1 MRPVFCLEV
10 PADNTYKKMTT
21 KAVIRSMRLR
31 TLPLS
36 TAGIVL
42 GIMLACAEHSVPWYV
57 ILLTILTTV
66 SLQILSN
73 MSNELGD
80 WLSGVDGNGREGP
93 KYGIEGGGLTEDEM
107 RSCIRITMLVC
118 MILGLGMIR
127 ASFGTI
133 LRIES
138 ECLVVLGAAAIWA
151 AMHYTLGKKP
161 YGYRGLGDVFV
172 FIFFGLVPVA
182 GGFFVC
188 SHQVDLSTL
197 LPGAAIGLFSV
208 GVLNVNNMRDMK
220 SDAGTRITVPLK
232 LGERRAKIYHTILI
246 CGGWCLMLLYTIL
259 FTKGWQPYLYML
271 TLPLYI
277 KHLIGIWK
285 RSGRELDPM
294 LPMLV
299 ISTLIFALLAGTG
312 FILQ

>member
-1 MRPVFCLEV
+1 
-10 PADNTYKKMTT
+10 MTL

-42 GIMLACAEHSVPWYV
+42 GIMLACAGHSVPWYV

-80 WLSGVDGNGREGP
+80 WLSGVDGQGREGP

-107 RSCIRITMLVC
+107 RSCIRITVLAC
-118 MILGLGMIR
+118 CILGLGMIR

-133 LRIES
+133 LCIES
-138 ECLVVLGAAAIWA
+138 ESLVVLGAAAIWA

-172 FIFFGLVPVA
+172 FIFFGLVPVV
-182 GGFFVC
+182 GGYFVC
-188 SHQVDLSTL
+188 SHQIDFSTL
-197 LPGAAIGLFSV
+197 IPGAAIGLFSV
-208 GVLNVNNMRDMK
+208 GVLNVNNIRDMK
-220 SDAGTRITVPLK
+220 SDAGTRVTVPLK
-232 LGERRAKIYHTILI
+232 LGEHRAKVYHTILI
-246 CGGWCLMLLYTIL
+246 SGGWILMAIYSIL
-259 FTKGWQPYLYML
+259 FTNGWTPYLYII
-271 TLPLYI
+271 TLPLYV
-277 KHLIGIWK
+277 KHLAGVWK

-299 ISTLIFALLAGTG
+299 ISTFIFALLAGTG
-312 FILQ
+312 YILQ

>member
-1 MRPVFCLEV
+1 
-10 PADNTYKKMTT
+10 
-21 KAVIRSMRLR
+21 MRLR

-42 GIMLACAEHSVPWYV
+42 GIMLACAEHSVSWYV

-80 WLSGVDGNGREGP
+80 WLSGVDGTGREGP

-107 RSCIRITMLVC
+107 RSCIRIMVLVC
-118 MILGLGMIR
+118 CILGLSMIR

-138 ECLVVLGAAAIWA
+138 ECLVALGAVAIWA
-151 AMHYTLGKKP
+151 AMHYTLGNHP
-161 YGYRGLGDVFV
+161 YGYIGLGDLFV
-172 FIFFGLVPVA
+172 FIFFGIVPVM
-182 GGFFVC
+182 GGYYVC
-188 SHQVDLSTL
+188 SHQIEILTL
-197 LPGAAIGLFSV
+197 MPGVTIGLFSV
-208 GVLNVNNMRDMK
+208 GVLNVNNIRDMK
-220 SDAGTRITVPLK
+220 SDAANRVTIPLK
-232 LGERRAKIYHTILI
+232 LGGKRARIYHTILI
-246 CGGWCLMLLYTIL
+246 VTGWAVMIAFTIL
-259 FTKGWQPYLYML
+259 GTRGWTPYLFVI

-277 KHLIGIWK
+277 KHLSGVWK
-285 RSGRELDPM
+285 LDGRKLDPM

-299 ISTLIFALLAGTG
+299 ITTFIFALLAGTG
-312 FILQ
+312 YMLQ

>member
-1 MRPVFCLEV
+1 
-10 PADNTYKKMTT
+10 MTS

-36 TAGIVL
+36 TAGIAL
-42 GIMLACAEHSVPWYV
+42 GIMLACAEHHVAWYV

-107 RSCIRITMLVC
+107 RSCIRIMMLVC
-118 MILGLGMIR
+118 CIMGLGMIR
-127 ASFGTI
+127 ASFKTI
-133 LRIES
+133 LCIES

-151 AMHYTLGKKP
+151 AMHYTLGKHP
-161 YGYRGLGDVFV
+161 YGYIGLGDIFV

-182 GGFFVC
+182 GGYYVC
-188 SHQVDLSTL
+188 SHQLDLSTL
-197 LPGAAIGLFSV
+197 IPGTAIGLFSV

-232 LGERRAKIYHTILI
+232 LGEKRAKIYHTILI

-259 FTKGWQPYLYML
+259 FTKGWLSYLYIL

-277 KHLIGIWK
+277 KHLAGVWK

-299 ISTLIFALLAGTG
+299 ISTFIFALLAGTG
-312 FILQ
+312 YILQ

>member
-1 MRPVFCLEV
+1 
-10 PADNTYKKMTT
+10 
-21 KAVIRSMRLR
+21 MRLR

-42 GIMLACAEHSVPWYV
+42 GIMLACAKHSVPWYV

-107 RSCIRITMLVC
+107 RSCIRIMMLVC
-118 MILGLGMIR
+118 CILGLGMIR
-127 ASFGTI
+127 ASFKTI
-133 LRIES
+133 LCIES

-151 AMHYTLGKKP
+151 AMHYTLGKHP
-161 YGYRGLGDVFV
+161 YGYMGLGDLFV

-182 GGFFVC
+182 GGYYVC
-188 SHQVDLSTL
+188 SHQLDLSTL
-197 LPGAAIGLFSV
+197 IPGTAIGLFSV

-232 LGERRAKIYHTILI
+232 LGEKRAKIYHTILI

-259 FTKGWQPYLYML
+259 FAKGWQPYLYIL

-277 KHLIGIWK
+277 KHLVGIWK

-299 ISTLIFALLAGTG
+299 ISTFIFALLAGTG

>member
-1 MRPVFCLEV
+1 
-10 PADNTYKKMTT
+10 MTF

-36 TAGIVL
+36 LAGISL
-42 GIMLACAEHSVPWYV
+42 GIMFACGRHSIPWYV
-57 ILLTILTTV
+57 IVLTLLTTV

-80 WLSGVDGNGREGP
+80 HLSGVDGENREGP

-107 RSCIRITMLVC
+107 RSCIRIMVLVC
-118 MILGLGMIR
+118 CIFGLGMIR

-133 LRIES
+133 FRIES

-161 YGYRGLGDVFV
+161 YGYRGLGDIFV
-172 FIFFGLVPVA
+172 FIFFGLVPVS
-182 GGFFVC
+182 GGYFVC
-188 SHQVDLSTL
+188 AQIIEPSTL
-197 LPGAAIGLFSV
+197 IAGASIGLFSV
-208 GVLNVNNMRDMK
+208 GVLNVNNIRDMK
-220 SDAGTRITVPLK
+220 SDAGTRITVPLR
-232 LGERRAKIYHTILI
+232 LGEHRAKVYHTILI
-246 CGGWCLMLLYTIL
+246 AGGWCLMLLFTIL
-259 FTKGWQPYLYML
+259 FTRGWLPYLYLL

-277 KHLIGIWK
+277 KHAAGVWK

-299 ISTLIFALLAGTG
+299 ISTFIFALLAGTG
-312 FILQ
+312 YILQ

>member
-1 MRPVFCLEV
+1 
-10 PADNTYKKMTT
+10 
-21 KAVIRSMRLR
+21 MRLR

-42 GIMLACAEHSVPWYV
+42 GIMLACAGHRVAWYV
-57 ILLTILTTV
+57 IVLTILTTI

-107 RSCIRITMLVC
+107 RSCIRIMVLAC
-118 MILGLGMIR
+118 CILGLGMIR
-127 ASFGTI
+127 ASFKTI
-133 LRIES
+133 LCIES
-138 ECLVVLGAAAIWA
+138 ECLVALGAAAIWA
-151 AMHYTLGKKP
+151 AMHYTLGKHP
-161 YGYRGLGDVFV
+161 YGYIGLGDIFV

-182 GGFFVC
+182 GGYYVC
-188 SHQVDLSTL
+188 SHQLDLSTL
-197 LPGAAIGLFSV
+197 LPGTAIGLFSV

-220 SDAGTRITVPLK
+220 SDAGTRVTVPLK
-232 LGERRAKIYHTILI
+232 LGEKRAKIYHTVLI

-259 FTKGWQPYLYML
+259 FTKGWQPYLYIL
-271 TLPLYI
+271 TIPLYI
-277 KHLIGIWK
+277 KHLNGVWK

-294 LPMLV
+294 LPLLV
-299 ISTLIFALLAGTG
+299 ISTFIFALLAGTG
-312 FILQ
+312 HILQ

>member
-1 MRPVFCLEV
+1 
-10 PADNTYKKMTT
+10 
-21 KAVIRSMRLR
+21 MRLR

-36 TAGIVL
+36 TAGIAL
-42 GIMLACAEHSVPWYV
+42 GIMLACAEHHVAWYV

-107 RSCIRITMLVC
+107 RSCIRIMMLVC
-118 MILGLGMIR
+118 CIMGLGMIR
-127 ASFGTI
+127 ASFKTI
-133 LRIES
+133 LCIES

-151 AMHYTLGKKP
+151 AMHYTLGKHP
-161 YGYRGLGDVFV
+161 YGYIGLGDIFV

-182 GGFFVC
+182 GGYYVC
-188 SHQVDLSTL
+188 SHQLDLSTL
-197 LPGAAIGLFSV
+197 IPGTAIGLFSV

-232 LGERRAKIYHTILI
+232 LGEKRAKIYHTILI

-259 FTKGWQPYLYML
+259 FTKGWLSYLYIL

-277 KHLIGIWK
+277 KHLAGVWK

-299 ISTLIFALLAGTG
+299 ISTFIFALLAGTG
-312 FILQ
+312 YILQ

>member
-1 MRPVFCLEV
+1 
-10 PADNTYKKMTT
+10 
-21 KAVIRSMRLR
+21 MRLR

-42 GIMLACAEHSVPWYV
+42 GILLACKEHQVSWLV
-57 ILLTILTTV
+57 ILLTVLTTV

-107 RSCIRITMLVC
+107 RSCIRIMMLVC
-118 MILGLGMIR
+118 CILGLGMIR
-127 ASFGTI
+127 ASFKTI
-133 LRIES
+133 LCIES

-151 AMHYTLGKKP
+151 AMHYTLGKHP
-161 YGYRGLGDVFV
+161 YGYMGLGDIFV

-182 GGFFVC
+182 GGYYVC
-188 SHQVDLSTL
+188 SHQLDLSTL
-197 LPGAAIGLFSV
+197 IPGTAIGLFSV

-232 LGERRAKIYHTILI
+232 LGEKRAKIYHTILI

-259 FTKGWQPYLYML
+259 FTKGWQPYLYIL

-277 KHLIGIWK
+277 KHLVGIWK

-299 ISTLIFALLAGTG
+299 ISTFIFALLAGTG
-312 FILQ
+312 YILQ

>member
-1 MRPVFCLEV
+1 
-10 PADNTYKKMTT
+10 MTP

-42 GIMLACAEHSVPWYV
+42 GIMLACAGHNVPWYV
-57 ILLTILTTV
+57 ILLTLLTTV

-80 WLSGVDGNGREGP
+80 WLSGVDGTGREGP

-107 RSCIRITMLVC
+107 RSCIRIMVLVC
-118 MILGLGMIR
+118 CILGLGMIR

-138 ECLVVLGAAAIWA
+138 ECLVALGAAAIWA
-151 AMHYTLGKKP
+151 AMHYTLGKHP
-161 YGYRGLGDVFV
+161 YGYIGLGDIFV

-182 GGFFVC
+182 GGFYVC
-188 SHQVDLSTL
+188 SHQIEFSTL
-197 LPGAAIGLFSV
+197 IPGAAIGLFSV

-220 SDAGTRITVPLK
+220 SDAANRVTVPLK
-232 LGERRAKIYHTILI
+232 LGEHRAKIYHTILI
-246 CGGWCLMLLYTIL
+246 TSGWILMALYTIL
-259 FTKGWQPYLYML
+259 FTKGWLPYLYVI
-271 TLPLYI
+271 TLPLYV
-277 KHLIGIWK
+277 KHVAEIWK

-299 ISTLIFALLAGTG
+299 ISTFIFALLAGTG
-312 FILQ
+312 YILQ

>member
-1 MRPVFCLEV
+1 
-10 PADNTYKKMTT
+10 MTL

-42 GIMLACAEHSVPWYV
+42 GIMLACAEHRVPWNV
-57 ILLTILTTV
+57 ILLTVLTTI

-80 WLSGVDGNGREGP
+80 WLSGVDGTGREGP

-107 RSCIRITMLVC
+107 RSCIRIMVLVC
-118 MILGLGMIR
+118 CILGLGMIR
-127 ASFGTI
+127 ASFRTI
-133 LRIES
+133 LCIES
-138 ECLVVLGAAAIWA
+138 ESLVVLGAAAIWA
-151 AMHYTLGKKP
+151 AMHYTLGNKP
-161 YGYRGLGDVFV
+161 YGYRGLGDIFV

-182 GGFFVC
+182 GGYFVC
-188 SHQVDLSTL
+188 SHMIDYSTL

-208 GVLNVNNMRDMK
+208 GVLNVNNIRDMK
-220 SDAGTRITVPLK
+220 SDEGTRVTVPLK
-232 LGERRAKIYHTILI
+232 LGEHRARIYHTILI
-246 CGGWCLMLLYTIL
+246 TGGWILMIVYTIL
-259 FTKGWQPYLYML
+259 FTDGWMPFLFCL
-271 TLPLYI
+271 TLPLYT
-277 KHLIGIWK
+277 KHLIGVWK

-299 ISTLIFALLAGTG
+299 ISTFIFSLLAGAG
-312 FILQ
+312 YILQ

>member
-1 MRPVFCLEV
+1 
-10 PADNTYKKMTT
+10 
-21 KAVIRSMRLR
+21 MRLR

-42 GIMLACAEHSVPWYV
+42 GIMLACAEQHVAWYV

-107 RSCIRITMLVC
+107 RSCIRIMMLVC
-118 MILGLGMIR
+118 CILGLGMIR
-127 ASFGTI
+127 ASFKTI
-133 LRIES
+133 LCIES

-151 AMHYTLGKKP
+151 AMHYTLGKHP
-161 YGYRGLGDVFV
+161 YGYMGLGDIFV

-182 GGFFVC
+182 GGYYVC
-188 SHQVDLSTL
+188 SHQLDLSTL
-197 LPGAAIGLFSV
+197 IPGTAIGLFSV

-232 LGERRAKIYHTILI
+232 LGEKRAKIYHTILI

-259 FTKGWQPYLYML
+259 FTKGWQPYLYIL

-277 KHLIGIWK
+277 KHLVGIWK

-299 ISTLIFALLAGTG
+299 ISTFIFALLAGTG

>member
-1 MRPVFCLEV
+1 
-10 PADNTYKKMTT
+10 MTF

-36 TAGIVL
+36 LAGISL
-42 GIMLACAEHSVPWYV
+42 GIMFACGEQTIPWYV
-57 ILLTILTTV
+57 IVLTLFTTV

-80 WLSGVDGNGREGP
+80 WLSGVDGQGREGP

-107 RSCIRITMLVC
+107 RSCIRIMVLVC
-118 MILGLGMIR
+118 CIFGLGMIR

-133 LRIES
+133 FRIES

-151 AMHYTLGKKP
+151 AMHYTLGNKP
-161 YGYRGLGDVFV
+161 YGYRGLGDIFV
-172 FIFFGLVPVA
+172 FLFFGLVPVT
-182 GGFFVC
+182 GGYFVC
-188 SHQVDLSTL
+188 AQVIEPATL
-197 LPGAAIGLFSV
+197 IPGAAIGLFSV

-220 SDAGTRITVPLK
+220 SDAGTRVTVPLK
-232 LGERRAKIYHTILI
+232 LGEHRAKVYHTILI
-246 CGGWCLMLLYTIL
+246 IGGWMLMLLYTIL
-259 FTKGWQPYLYML
+259 FTKGWQPYLYII

-277 KHLIGIWK
+277 KQLSGVWK

-299 ISTLIFALLAGTG
+299 ISTFIFALLAGTG
-312 FILQ
+312 YILQ